1 MEVQI
6 ITKPAF
12 TVLGIEG
19 RGDSDKGPEWIRP
32 LWDQAF
38 SRFDEIKNIVKS
50 NQEAWGLMSA
60 TEEYLAPWKK
70 EGKYL
75 AGWEVE
81 HDTKPREG

>member
-19 RGDSDKGPEWIRP
+19 RGDADKGSEWIRP
-32 LWDQAF
+32 LWGQAF
-38 SRFDEIKNIVKS
+38 KQLGEIKDLVRS
-50 NQEAWGLMSA
+50 DRGAWGLMSA
-60 TEEYLAPWKK
+60 TDKYLASWGK

-75 AGWEVE
+75 AG
-81 HDTKPREG
+81 